1 MKKKTRVAI
10 YYDNGF
16 GRNDGPPL
24 YYFEQLKKV
33 KGLEVLHLVPE
44 GDTRRFGKFDYHFWV
59 DWGEDGLPWTPWQ
72 IPDDGGKKIYIV
84 SDAHFG
90 AEYRYNKAKEF
101 DYVFFNQKNYK
112 EEYYKFLESN
122 PKIQTRHLIQP
133 SSGQIQK
140 INYLPHAAEP
150 KAYPKFSI
158 IKKYD
163 LCFIGHI
170 QEEHKG
176 NGVNVTR
183 LDALDAMFKAFPNF
197 YYGSRNPVWPEKNIF
212 EDAAKKFCLS
222 RIVFNISAGNDANM
236 RFFETLITGSF
247 LLTNKIPEL
256 KNLEP
261 YGFVDGIHYVSYT
274 SIPDA
279 IKKAQYY
286 LEHEDEREKIAKSG
300 YKQALL
306 TGTYKS
312 RLEEILKVI
321 A

>member
-1 MKKKTRVAI
+1 MTTKKKAKHAI
-10 YYDNGF
+10 LYDNRF

-24 YYFEQLKKV
+24 YYKIN
-33 KGLEVLHLVPE
+33 LERKFGKENVFHLIPE
-44 GDTRRFGKFDYHFWV
+44 GDVRRFGKMDYWWWI

-72 IPDDGGKKIYIV
+72 IPDDGGKKIYVV

-101 DYVFFNQKNYK
+101 DYVFFNQKYFGDEWSPTFFEGEK
-112 EEYYKFLESN
+112 I
-122 PKIQTRHLIQP
+122 PK
-133 SSGQIQK
+133 GY
-140 INYLPHAAEP
+140 YLPHAAEP
-150 KAYPKFSI
+150 KAYPHYSI

-183 LDALDAMFKAFPNF
+183 LDALDHMFKAFPNF
-197 YYGSRNPVWPEKNIF
+197 YYGSRNPVWPDKNIF

-222 RIVFNISAGNDANM
+222 RVVFNITAGNDVNM
-236 RFFETLITGSF
+236 RFFETLMTGSF

-256 KNLEP
+256 KSVEK
-261 YGFVDGIHYVSYT
+261 YGFLDGTHYVSY
-274 SIPDA
+274 SSLDDA
-279 IKKAQYY
+279 VKKAKYY
-286 LEHEDEREKIAKSG
+286 IEHEDEREKIAKAG
-300 YKQALL
+300 YKQALK

-312 RLEEILKVI
+312 RLEEIFTYVGGM
-321 A
+321 

>member
-101 DYVFFNQKNYK
+101 DYVFFNQKYYLN
-112 EEYYKFLESN
+112 EYALLGKPEDKF
-122 PKIQTRHLIQP
+122 
-133 SSGQIQK
+133 QK
-140 INYLPHAAEP
+140 VFYLPHAAEP
-150 KAYPKFSI
+150 KAYPHYKI

-163 LCFIGHI
+163 LCFIGHV

-176 NGVNVTR
+176 NGVNITR
-183 LDALDAMFKAFPNF
+183 LDALDEMFKAFPNF
-197 YYGSRNPVWPEKNIF
+197 YYGSRNPVWPDKNIF

-286 LEHEDEREKIAKSG
+286 LEHEDEREKIAKVG
-300 YKQALL
+300 CKQALIS
-306 TGTYKS
+306 GTYKS
-312 RLEEILKVI
+312 RIEEIFKIVGGDNH